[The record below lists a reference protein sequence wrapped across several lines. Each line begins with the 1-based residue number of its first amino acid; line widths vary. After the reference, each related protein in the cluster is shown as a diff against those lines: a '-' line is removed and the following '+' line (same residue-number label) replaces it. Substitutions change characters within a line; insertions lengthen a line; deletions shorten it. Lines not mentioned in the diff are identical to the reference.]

1 MNLRVVRNN
10 SSFNLQKCIWKV
22 TLMNSKVI
30 HLAAVINKE
39 VVEEELT
46 LKEVA
51 EGMTLFLNYFISNS
65 KLQSY
70 KKSEE

>member
-1 MNLRVVRNN
+1 
-10 SSFNLQKCIWKV
+10 
-22 TLMNSKVI
+22 MNSKVI

>member
-1 MNLRVVRNN
+1 M
-10 SSFNLQKCIWKV
+10 
-22 TLMNSKVI
+22 LMNSKVI
-30 HLAAVINKE
+30 HLVAVINKE

-51 EGMTLFLNYFISNS
+51 EGINLFLNYFILNA